1 VEVVNRDGDVVSD
14 KLSEAQG
21 EDSSCIA
28 AIFLKAPTAA
38 GEAEW
43 RLTFPE
49 QEVAGNIHRE
59 SALIMACEVIP
70 HTTSIA
76 LWGIPSPVLGSSFT
90 VKVGIKCS
98 ALCQLGGQ
106 RVQIRDDDGVKLGEG
121 RLRDDPKPGTE
132 GLYEGEVHLVA
143 PQNAGVFTAS
153 VSFTPEDSSLPHL
166 GSVGDFT
173 FRCLELPEHTVAVR
187 IIPQG
192 IDAPLEDIEVRVGA
206 YRTMTDSHG
215 TAEVGVARGSHEL
228 SVWRI
233 DIEPVFIELKVTGD
247 IEIEVDVEPGR
258 FVDEDDERMWM

>member
-1 VEVVNRDGDVVSD
+1 MEVVNCDGDVVTD
-14 KLSEAQG
+14 ELSEAHG
-21 EDSSCIA
+21 EESSCVASIS
-28 AIFLKAPTAA
+28 LKAPPTA

-43 RLTFPE
+43 KLTFPE
-49 QEVAGNIHRE
+49 QEVAE
-59 SALIMACEVIP
+59 SVHGESTLTMTCEVLP
-70 HTTSIA
+70 HTTSVA
-76 LWGIPSPVLGSSFT
+76 LWGVRSPVVGSSCT
-90 VKVGIKCS
+90 VNGGIKCS
-98 ALCQLGGQ
+98 ALCRLGGH
-106 RVQIRDDDGVKLGEG
+106 RVEVHDDEGVKLGEG
-121 RLRDDPKPGTE
+121 HLGDDPKPGTE

-187 IIPQG
+187 IIPQD

-258 FVDEDDERMWM
+258 FVDEDEERTWM